1 MLWTQEEV
9 LHRGHSGHTYIHSK
23 ESASESAS
31 GASANIL
38 YLKQSAKVKN
48 VTEM

>member
-9 LHRGHSGHTYIHSK
+9 LHRGHSGHIHSK

-38 YLKQSAKVKN
+38 YLKQSAKVRN